1 MVSNSTS
8 VGGFK
13 KLTGPDVMLDDGV
26 FEVMFIRMPKTLLE
40 LNEIISSLVSGNDT
54 KMIEAFKTSAM
65 TVIAEEEIP
74 WTLDGEYGGEHTR
87 VEIQNL
93 KHAVEI
99 MLPVNDKAP
108 LINNINEIPEDAV
121 ETGSHREPDPSGTA
135 EDLGKTEASMTPED
149 PGTSEQSEK

>member
-1 MVSNSTS
+1 
-8 VGGFK
+8 
-13 KLTGPDVMLDDGV
+13 MLDDGV

-121 ETGSHREPDPSGTA
+121 ETGSHRKPDPSGTA

>member
-1 MVSNSTS
+1 
-8 VGGFK
+8 
-13 KLTGPDVMLDDGV
+13 
-26 FEVMFIRMPKTLLE
+26 MPKTLLE

-135 EDLGKTEASMTPED
+135 EDLGKTEASLTPEA
-149 PGTSEQSEK
+149 PETSELSEK